1 MLALLTLFLLLSLKM
16 AQNSPVVRQQSWERR
31 NFTDSST
38 CYEHHR
44 DFTWCLHS
52 PKRIGKRLPPNSHFP
67 RSQHSW
73 RQWMQPSFSS
83 ATQGLLWDCSVQLL
97 SHVQLF
103 ATPWTA
109 ARQASL
115 SITSS
120 WTLLSDA
127 EGWGQSLTK
136 IIKIQFYY
144 QIENK
149 SKDRGQKKGQ
159 NILVMIIVTDSL
171 DFKRFAAE
179 QTRITHSIALR
190 KHVR

>member
-1 MLALLTLFLLLSLKM
+1 MENKMKTVAKKRTELLYNQAVILRIIDYLFKQYKNTLTLKGYIHPHIRCSTSYRFSV
-16 AQNSPVVRQQSWERR
+16 AQ
-31 NFTDSST
+31 
-38 CYEHHR
+38 
-44 DFTWCLHS
+44 
-52 PKRIGKRLPPNSHFP
+52 
-67 RSQHSW
+67 
-73 RQWMQPSFSS
+73 FSS
-83 ATQGLLWDCSVQLL
+83 VQSL
-97 SHVQLF
+97 SHVKLF
-103 ATPWTA
+103 VTPWTA
-109 ARQASL
+109 ASQASL

-159 NILVMIIVTDSL
+159 NILVMRIVTDSL